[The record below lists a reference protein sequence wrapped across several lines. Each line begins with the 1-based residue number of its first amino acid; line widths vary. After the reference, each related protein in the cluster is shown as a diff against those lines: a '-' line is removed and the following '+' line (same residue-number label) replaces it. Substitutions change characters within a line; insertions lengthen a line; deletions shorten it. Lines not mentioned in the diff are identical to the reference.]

1 MKKLIGVIIIVYLTV
16 FIAASAF
23 VFPELEHERQQ
34 WTLVFFDAIA
44 LFEICILSYF
54 LLLKED

>member
-1 MKKLIGVIIIVYLTV
+1 MKKIIGFIAVVLLTV
-16 FIAASAF
+16 YIAASAF
-23 VFPELEHERQQ
+23 VFPQLEHERQQ

-44 LFEICILSYF
+44 LFEICVLSYF